1 MRWPG
6 AASEAGEARRRVEM
20 FWSTGVGA
28 GTMCRTQEVDVREST
43 IVVIA
48 GAVGGLLWLVR
59 WVADV
64 DALLWPGAVLLSVVA
79 LAAGASLVRPVVLRV
94 VVGLCVV
101 ALAWSL
107 AAVFGVQDSLV
118 VGGVVGAV
126 VALGC
131 LAAVPR
137 TLRSPAGTETSA
149 VPAAEAVASPA
160 PTGPRRRAE
169 RRSRSAR

>member
-1 MRWPG
+1 M
-6 AASEAGEARRRVEM
+6 
-20 FWSTGVGA
+20 
-28 GTMCRTQEVDVREST
+28 REST

-64 DALLWPGAVLLSVVA
+64 DALLWPGAVLLSVVV

-107 AAVFGVQDSLV
+107 AAVVDVQGSLL

-131 LAAVPR
+131 LALLPR
-137 TLRSPAGTETSA
+137 TLRGDAST
-149 VPAAEAVASPA
+149 VASPAVDAPAVAEPAPTA
-160 PTGPRRRAE
+160 PTGPRRRAD
-169 RRSRSAR
+169 RRSRPAR

>member
-1 MRWPG
+1 M
-6 AASEAGEARRRVEM
+6 
-20 FWSTGVGA
+20 
-28 GTMCRTQEVDVREST
+28 REST

-107 AAVFGVQDSLV
+107 AAVVDVQGSLL

-131 LAAVPR
+131 LVVLPR
-137 TLRSPAGTETSA
+137 TLRSPGGADA
-149 VPAAEAVASPA
+149 PAAPPAEAAASPA
-160 PTGPRRRAE
+160 PSGPRRRAE
-169 RRSRSAR
+169 RRSRPAR

>member
-1 MRWPG
+1 M
-6 AASEAGEARRRVEM
+6 
-20 FWSTGVGA
+20 
-28 GTMCRTQEVDVREST
+28 REST

-64 DALLWPGAVLLSVVA
+64 DALLWPGAVLLSVVV

-107 AAVFGVQDSLV
+107 AAVVDVQGSLL

-131 LAAVPR
+131 LALLPR
-137 TLRSPAGTETSA
+137 TLRGGAST
-149 VPAAEAVASPA
+149 VASPAVDAPAVAEPASAA
-160 PTGPRRRAE
+160 PTGPRRRAD
-169 RRSRSAR
+169 RRSRPAR

>member
-1 MRWPG
+1 M
-6 AASEAGEARRRVEM
+6 
-20 FWSTGVGA
+20 
-28 GTMCRTQEVDVREST
+28 REST
-43 IVVIA
+43 VVVIA

-64 DALLWPGAVLLSVVA
+64 DALLWPGAVLLSVVV

-107 AAVFGVQDSLV
+107 AAVVGVQDSLV
-118 VGGVVGAV
+118 VGGIVGAV

-131 LAAVPR
+131 LAALPR
-137 TLRSPAGTETSA
+137 TLRGPAGADAPA
-149 VPAAEAVASPA
+149 VPSGSSAEAGSTAAS
-160 PTGPRRRAE
+160 GPRRRAE

>member
-1 MRWPG
+1 
-6 AASEAGEARRRVEM
+6 
-20 FWSTGVGA
+20 
-28 GTMCRTQEVDVREST
+28 MCRTQEVDVREST

-64 DALLWPGAVLLSVVA
+64 DALLWPGAVLLSVVV

-107 AAVFGVQDSLV
+107 AAVVGVHDSLL
-118 VGGVVGAV
+118 VGGTVGAV

-131 LAAVPR
+131 LAVLPR
-137 TLRSPAGTETSA
+137 TLRGGAPKGASA
-149 VPAAEAVASPA
+149 AVDAPAVAEPAPTAPTA
-160 PTGPRRRAE
+160 PTGPRRRAD

>member
-1 MRWPG
+1 M
-6 AASEAGEARRRVEM
+6 
-20 FWSTGVGA
+20 
-28 GTMCRTQEVDVREST
+28 REST

-48 GAVGGLLWLVR
+48 GAVGGALWLVR
-59 WVADV
+59 WIADV
-64 DALLWPGAVLLSVVA
+64 DALLWPGAVLLSVVV

-107 AAVFGVQDSLV
+107 AAVVDVQGSLV

-131 LAAVPR
+131 LAALPR
-137 TLRSPAGTETSA
+137 TLRTSGAADAPAPA
-149 VPAAEAVASPA
+149 VEAVAPTA
-160 PTGPRRRAE
+160 PSGPRRRAE
-169 RRSRSAR
+169 KRPRSGR

>member
-1 MRWPG
+1 M
-6 AASEAGEARRRVEM
+6 
-20 FWSTGVGA
+20 
-28 GTMCRTQEVDVREST
+28 REST
-43 IVVIA
+43 VVVIA

-94 VVGLCVV
+94 VVGTCVV

-107 AAVFGVQDSLV
+107 AAVVGVQDSLV

-131 LAAVPR
+131 LAALPR
-137 TLRSPAGTETSA
+137 TLRGPAGA
-149 VPAAEAVASPA
+149 GAGAAAEPARAPVEEAA
-160 PTGPRRRAE
+160 PTGPRRRAD
-169 RRSRSAR
+169 RRSRPGR

>member
-1 MRWPG
+1 M
-6 AASEAGEARRRVEM
+6 
-20 FWSTGVGA
+20 
-28 GTMCRTQEVDVREST
+28 REST

-59 WVADV
+59 WIADV
-64 DALLWPGAVLLSVVA
+64 DALLWPGAVLLSVVV

-107 AAVFGVQDSLV
+107 AAVVDVQGSLV

-131 LAAVPR
+131 LATLPR
-137 TLRSPAGTETSA
+137 TLRTSSGA
-149 VPAAEAVASPA
+149 DAPA
-160 PTGPRRRAE
+160 PAVETVAPTAPSGPRRRAE
-169 RRSRSAR
+169 KRPRSAR